1 MSVRN
6 LLSGFA
12 FCVIVLAGC
21 SRQDDVH
28 AEYTIALDVD
38 ELLEDEVS
46 IFDIFS
52 DVDLICLDNT
62 HPTSNFVN
70 VGTSNI
76 ASDGE
81 HIFILDWRDLSV
93 HSYEMDGTLAV
104 YSDKRG
110 RGPGEYVAANQIA
123 YNEELDKVEILCPMC
138 RIFRYSPDSLKFD
151 SVIDFSGQELLA
163 AHNFWRSGDDYTLL
177 VRSEKDK
184 LWNLDPGSLELSS
197 YGYRPP
203 EHLDHYISAQ
213 MPFFEFAGKPC
224 FFRTY
229 DGLVYTFDVGG
240 RRLVPYIEWDLGKYQ
255 CLLEDIPEDEA
266 ALEGFD
272 FVLENS
278 RKRFSPFI
286 EIKAYGSRIFAGVVH
301 NGEIHTICHD
311 LETGESL
318 LFEKTVEGMSFLPE
332 LFRDGVMYK
341 FVDYTFL
348 PEYVNREILDAS
360 SQAAYD
366 KVLAEE
372 GAAIV
377 RYRLK

>member
-6 LLSGFA
+6 FLSGFA

-93 HSYEMDGTLAV
+93 RSYEVDGTLAV
-104 YSDKRG
+104 CSDKRG

-163 AHNFWRSGDDYTLL
+163 AHNFWRSGDEYALL

-203 EHLDHYISAQ
+203 EYLDHYILLCRQ
-213 MPFFEFAGKPC
+213 N
-224 FFRTY
+224 
-229 DGLVYTFDVGG
+229 
-240 RRLVPYIEWDLGKYQ
+240 I
-255 CLLEDIPEDEA
+255 CLL
-266 ALEGFD
+266 
-272 FVLENS
+272 
-278 RKRFSPFI
+278 
-286 EIKAYGSRIFAGVVH
+286 
-301 NGEIHTICHD
+301 
-311 LETGESL
+311 
-318 LFEKTVEGMSFLPE
+318 
-332 LFRDGVMYK
+332 
-341 FVDYTFL
+341 
-348 PEYVNREILDAS
+348 
-360 SQAAYD
+360 
-366 KVLAEE
+366 
-372 GAAIV
+372 
-377 RYRLK
+377 

>member
-93 HSYEMDGTLAV
+93 RSYEMDGTLAV

-123 YNEELDKVEILCPMC
+123 YNKELDKVEILCPMC

-163 AHNFWRSGDDYTLL
+163 AHNFWRSGDEYVLL

-184 LWNLDPGSLELSS
+184 LWNLDSGSLELSS

-203 EHLDHYISAQ
+203 EHLDHYISAK

-255 CLLEDIPEDEA
+255 CILEDIPEDEA

-286 EIKAYGSRIFAGVVH
+286 PDFDS
-301 NGEIHTICHD
+301 
-311 LETGESL
+311 
-318 LFEKTVEGMSFLPE
+318 P
-332 LFRDGVMYK
+332 K
-341 FVDYTFL
+341 FHYM
-348 PEYVNREILDAS
+348 
-360 SQAAYD
+360 
-366 KVLAEE
+366 
-372 GAAIV
+372 
-377 RYRLK
+377 